1 MLRLLSDRDSERR
14 DDPDCKRPG
23 WLREYETYP
32 ARFRIEA
39 IAPIQNKVGAF
50 LANPIL
56 SRILTQSWS
65 AFDLRQVMDK
75 SRILLVN
82 LAKGKIGEDSAGLL
96 GVLLVSRIGLAAL
109 SRADVVEESR
119 RDFFVY
125 LDEFQSFTTLSL
137 ANMLSELRKY
147 RLGLV
152 LAHQYLSQL
161 DLQVRDAI
169 LGNVGTILSF
179 RLGLFDA
186 EILENEFKPEI
197 SAIDLISLPNY
208 HIYLKVMIDGK
219 VSSAKTLGTK

>member
-1 MLRLLSDRDSERR
+1 LQTPR
-14 DDPDCKRPG
+14 

-56 SRILTQSWS
+56 SGILTQSGS
-65 AFDLRQVMDK
+65 ASDLRQVMDK
-75 SRILLVN
+75 SWILLVN

-219 VSSAKTLGTK
+219 D

>member
-1 MLRLLSDRDSERR
+1 MTRIANAQVRDF
-14 DDPDCKRPG
+14 

-39 IAPIQNKVGAF
+39 IAPIQSKVGAF
-50 LANPIL
+50 LANRIL
-56 SRILTQSWS
+56 SGILTQSWS

-75 SRILLVN
+75 SRILLVD

-96 GVLLVSRIGLAAL
+96 GALLVSRIGLAAL
-109 SRADVVEESR
+109 SRGDVVEQSR

-147 RLGLV
+147 RVGLV
-152 LAHQYLSQL
+152 LAHRYLSQL

-169 LGNVGTILSF
+169 LGNVGTLTSF

-197 SAIDLISLPNY
+197 SAVDLISLPNY

-219 VSSAKTLGTK
+219 VSRPFSAETVGTK

>member
-1 MLRLLSDRDSERR
+1 
-14 DDPDCKRPG
+14 
-23 WLREYETYP
+23 
-32 ARFRIEA
+32 
-39 IAPIQNKVGAF
+39 
-50 LANPIL
+50 
-56 SRILTQSWS
+56 
-65 AFDLRQVMDK
+65 MDK
-75 SRILLVN
+75 SWILLVN

-96 GVLLVSRIGLAAL
+96 GALLVSWIGLAAL

-147 RLGLV
+147 RLGLL

-208 HIYLKVMIDGK
+208 HLSEGDDRWEGE
-219 VSSAKTLGTK
+219 

>member
-1 MLRLLSDRDSERR
+1 LQTPR
-14 DDPDCKRPG
+14 

-56 SRILTQSWS
+56 SGILTQSGS
-65 AFDLRQVMDK
+65 ASDLRQVMDK
-75 SRILLVN
+75 SWILLVN

-161 DLQVRDAI
+161 DLQVRDAT

-208 HIYLKVMIDGK
+208 HIYLK
-219 VSSAKTLGTK
+219 